1 MSEHNIPKFF
11 LALKGRHSAILEAVE
26 ALGQTLREAGSVDTR
41 AAQRVQLATAVAI
54 RPAMHGVR
62 TVPRGLYR

>member
-1 MSEHNIPKFF
+1 MSAQNIPKFF
-11 LALKGRHSAILEAVE
+11 LALKERHSAFLEAVE
-26 ALGQTLREAGSVDTR
+26 ALGQTLREARSVDTR